1 MWSVGSGKM
10 IGISSLNT
18 DTPSNKF
25 CQGMYN
31 STKENI
37 ICRECYSM
45 SMLKT
50 FRKNCRPKF
59 TNNSKFLS
67 SKIHDREYLPPCP
80 STTGRF
86 HSHGELIN
94 SIHLEN
100 ILNICLNQPMTT
112 FTLWTKRTNLVK
124 KLMQNRKKPKNLILI
139 YSNPVISKPI
149 TKPPLY
155 FDKVFNA
162 VYKEQFIEEQNC
174 TGQKCKDC
182 LKCYNFSNKKKDN
195 IIYEAVKRPP
205 KNKPLRTICEAC
217 YSHKGIN
224 FRKHTMVKPLEKN
237 SRLLKTKL
245 TEIQIP
251 KILNRFFRFNHHGE
265 LLDN

>member
-10 IGISSLNT
+10 IGIPSLNT

-37 ICRECYSM
+37 ICKECYSM
-45 SMLKT
+45 SMLKP

-59 TNNSKFLS
+59 TNTSKFLS

-112 FTLWTKRTNLVK
+112 FTLWTKRKNIVTRVLKNVD
-124 KLMQNRKKPKNLILI
+124 KPKNLILI
-139 YSNPVISKPI
+139 YSNHYVDKLDVKVPKH
-149 TKPPLY
+149 
-155 FDKVFNA
+155 FDKVFNN
-162 VYKEQFIEEQNC
+162 VSKDSSNVNCSKKCLECMMCYTLGNKTTQIIEVI
-174 TGQKCKDC
+174 K
-182 LKCYNFSNKKKDN
+182 
-195 IIYEAVKRPP
+195 
-205 KNKPLRTICEAC
+205 
-217 YSHKGIN
+217 
-224 FRKHTMVKPLEKN
+224 
-237 SRLLKTKL
+237 
-245 TEIQIP
+245 
-251 KILNRFFRFNHHGE
+251 
-265 LLDN
+265 

>member
-1 MWSVGSGKM
+1 MQLLKLDDIPHISKLNGKLEGFQAIGSNTTSNPFC
-10 IGISSLNT
+10 ISMN
-18 DTPSNKF
+18 DPSKK
-25 CQGMYN
+25 
-31 STKENI
+31 TKVKKYDLSKNINLENYCNI
-37 ICRECYSM
+37 A
-45 SMLKT
+45 L
-50 FRKNCRPKF
+50 FN
-59 TNNSKFLS
+59 
-67 SKIHDREYLPPCP
+67 P
-80 STTGRF
+80 STNF
-86 HSHGELIN
+86 A
-94 SIHLEN
+94 
-100 ILNICLNQPMTT
+100 
-112 FTLWTKRTNLVK
+112 LWTKRKDIIKAYFSVN
-124 KLMQNRKKPKNLILI
+124 KKPKNLILI
-139 YSNPVISKPI
+139 YSNPIISKPI

-162 VYKEQFIEEQNC
+162 VYKEQFIKEQNC

-205 KNKPLRTICEAC
+205 KNKPLKTICEAC

-224 FRKHTMVKPLEKN
+224 FRKHTMLKPLEKN